1 MSTLNFWWPRRD
13 SNPQPIGY
21 EPTALTIELQGLKS
35 LWQLFLFLWVNKI
48 FDLRLDPLDLFI
60 VTLIGCLL
68 TFLHIF
74 QLLAEIEYFGF
85 FISVCHIGFV
95 NLVPRAGLEPARS
108 NEQRILSPLC
118 LPFHHLGLL
127 LFWLTR

>member
-1 MSTLNFWWPRRD
+1 MSTLKIWWPRRD

-35 LWQLFLFLWVNKI
+35 LGQLFVFLWVNKI
-48 FDLRLDPLDLFI
+48 FDLRLDPFDLFI

-85 FISVCHIGFV
+85 FISVCHNRFCKFGTQ
-95 NLVPRAGLEPARS
+95 G
-108 NEQRILSPLC
+108 
-118 LPFHHLGLL
+118 G
-127 LFWLTR
+127 TRTRTL